1 MGKKI
6 IQLNESEFRELV
18 SESVRE
24 VLNEIG
30 YRTAALPHG
39 ANYNAMQSKL

>member
-30 YRTAALPHG
+30 YRIDA
-39 ANYNAMQSKL
+39 YY